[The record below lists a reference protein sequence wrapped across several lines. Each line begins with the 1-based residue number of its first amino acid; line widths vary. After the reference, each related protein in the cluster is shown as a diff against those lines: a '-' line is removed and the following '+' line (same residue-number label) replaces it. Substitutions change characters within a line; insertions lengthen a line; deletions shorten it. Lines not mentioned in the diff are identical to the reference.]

1 MNRWFKSRQYEQ
13 PPSSRVKSHS
23 GGDVLRRLSHS
34 LTWGHK
40 LKGVSRMRG
49 KSLLDTFAPDHS
61 QHLKFLKLSHGRGHE
76 NKKLWEDEPVKWS
89 LRNKSLFNPNAKIH
103 PDKTLSV
110 LRDHIWS
117 VSDFKFLLSSLI
129 NNQRLRAAHA
139 KWVWLS
145 LLLSLV
151 SWPTPL

>member
-1 MNRWFKSRQYEQ
+1 MNRWLKSRKYEQ

-23 GGDVLRRLSHS
+23 GGDVLWRLSHS

-49 KSLLDTFAPDHS
+49 KSLLDTFASDHS
-61 QHLKFLKLSHGRGHE
+61 HRLGFLKLSRGRGHE
-76 NKKLWEDEPVKWS
+76 NKKLWEDEPVEWL
-89 LRNKSLFNPNAKIH
+89 LRNNSLFSPNAKIH
-103 PDKTLSV
+103 TNKMLSV

-117 VSDFKFLLSSLI
+117 ISDFKFLLSSRI
-129 NNQRLRAAHA
+129 SNRRLRAAHA

-145 LLLSLV
+145 L
-151 SWPTPL
+151 